1 MLVFKDFFEACKY
14 YMRLMLK
21 FVITVWL
28 SFWFV
33 PMSWA
38 EAVTLPT
45 AVEGELY
52 TSSSYPELYC
62 LAKNIYFEAKSEPI
76 AGQYAVSDVVLN
88 RVKDSRFPNT
98 ICEVVYEAQMRESWK
113 TKKDPDLPQ
122 SERKFHPVRDRC
134 QFSWF
139 CDGKS
144 DEVKD
149 GDAWR
154 RAQEIAYKIVNDYK
168 HRGLTEGAT
177 HYHATYVSPKWAPR
191 LDLVGRIGTHIF
203 YRWP

>member
-1 MLVFKDFFEACKY
+1 M
-14 YMRLMLK
+14 
-21 FVITVWL
+21 
-28 SFWFV
+28 
-33 PMSWA
+33 
-38 EAVTLPT
+38 
-45 AVEGELY
+45 
-52 TSSSYPELYC
+52 
-62 LAKNIYFEAKSEPI
+62 AKNIYFEAKSEPI

-122 SERKFHPVRDRC
+122 SERKFYPVRDRC

>member
-1 MLVFKDFFEACKY
+1 MLVFKDFLTPCKY
-14 YMRLMLK
+14 YMRYTLK
-21 FVITVWL
+21 FALAILYT
-28 SFWFV
+28 FWFV
-33 PMSWA
+33 PISYA
-38 EAVTLPT
+38 QAITLPNV
-45 AVEGELY
+45 VEGELY
-52 TSSSYPELYC
+52 TESSHPELYC

-76 AGQYAVSDVVLN
+76 AGQYAVADVVLN

-98 ICEVVYEAQMRESWK
+98 ICEVVYEGPVRESWQ
-113 TKKDPDLPQ
+113 TKKQPDLEDA
-122 SERKFHPVRDRC
+122 ERIYHPIRDRC
-134 QFSWF
+134 QFSWW

-144 DEVKD
+144 DNIKD

-154 RAQEIAYKIVNDYK
+154 KAQEIAYRLVNDYK

-177 HYHATYVSPKWAPR
+177 HYHATYVNPKWAPT

>member
-1 MLVFKDFFEACKY
+1 MLVFKDFLTPCKY
-14 YMRLMLK
+14 YMRYTLK
-21 FVITVWL
+21 FALAILYT
-28 SFWFV
+28 FWFV
-33 PMSWA
+33 PISYA
-38 EAVTLPT
+38 QAVTLPNV
-45 AVEGELY
+45 VEGELY
-52 TSSSYPELYC
+52 TESSHPELYC

-76 AGQYAVSDVVLN
+76 AGQYAVADVVLN

-98 ICEVVYEAQMRESWK
+98 ICEVVYEGPVRESWQ
-113 TKKDPDLPQ
+113 TKKQPDLEDA
-122 SERKFHPVRDRC
+122 ERIYHPIRDRC
-134 QFSWF
+134 QFSWW

-144 DEVKD
+144 DNMKD

-154 RAQEIAYKIVNDYK
+154 KAQEIAYRLVNDYK

-177 HYHATYVSPKWAPR
+177 HYHATYVNPKWAPT

>member
-1 MLVFKDFFEACKY
+1 MLVFKDFLTPCKY
-14 YMRLMLK
+14 YMRYTLK
-21 FVITVWL
+21 FALAIVYT
-28 SFWFV
+28 FWFV
-33 PMSWA
+33 PISFA
-38 EAVTLPT
+38 QAVTLPNV
-45 AVEGELY
+45 VEGELY
-52 TSSSYPELYC
+52 TESSHPELYC

-76 AGQYAVSDVVLN
+76 AGQYAVADVVLN

-98 ICEVVYEAQMRESWK
+98 ICEVVYEGPVRESWQ
-113 TKKDPDLPQ
+113 TKKQPDLEDA
-122 SERKFHPVRDRC
+122 ERIYHPIRDRC
-134 QFSWF
+134 QFSWW

-144 DEVKD
+144 DNIKD

-154 RAQEIAYKIVNDYK
+154 KAQEIAYRLVNDYK

-177 HYHATYVSPKWAPR
+177 HYHATYVNPKWAPT

>member
-1 MLVFKDFFEACKY
+1 MLVFKDFLTPCKY
-14 YMRLMLK
+14 YMRYTLK
-21 FVITVWL
+21 FALAILYT
-28 SFWFV
+28 FWFV
-33 PMSWA
+33 PISYA
-38 EAVTLPT
+38 QAVTLPNV
-45 AVEGELY
+45 VEGELY
-52 TSSSYPELYC
+52 TESSHPELYC

-76 AGQYAVSDVVLN
+76 AGQDAVADVVLN

-98 ICEVVYEAQMRESWK
+98 ICEVVYEGPVRESWQ
-113 TKKDPDLPQ
+113 TKKQPDLEDA
-122 SERKFHPVRDRC
+122 ERIYHPIRDRC
-134 QFSWF
+134 QFSWW

-144 DEVKD
+144 DNMKD

-154 RAQEIAYKIVNDYK
+154 KAQEIAYRLVNDYK

-177 HYHATYVSPKWAPR
+177 HYHATYVNPKWAPT

>member
-1 MLVFKDFFEACKY
+1 MLVFKDFLTPCKY
-14 YMRLMLK
+14 YMRYTLK
-21 FVITVWL
+21 FALAILYT
-28 SFWFV
+28 FWFV
-33 PMSWA
+33 PISFA
-38 EAVTLPT
+38 KAVTLPNV
-45 AVEGELY
+45 VEGELY
-52 TSSSYPELYC
+52 TESSHPELYC

-76 AGQYAVSDVVLN
+76 AGQYAVADVVLN

-98 ICEVVYEAQMRESWK
+98 ICEVVYEGPVRESWK
-113 TKKDPDLPQ
+113 TKKQTDLDDA
-122 SERKFHPVRDRC
+122 ERIYHPIRDRC
-134 QFSWF
+134 QFSWW

-144 DEVKD
+144 DNIKD

-154 RAQEIAYKIVNDYK
+154 KAQEIAYRLVNDYK

-177 HYHATYVSPKWAPR
+177 HYHATYVNPKWAPT

>member
-1 MLVFKDFFEACKY
+1 MLVFKDFLTPCKY
-14 YMRLMLK
+14 YMRYTLK
-21 FVITVWL
+21 FALAILYT
-28 SFWFV
+28 FWFV
-33 PMSWA
+33 PISYA
-38 EAVTLPT
+38 QAITLPNV
-45 AVEGELY
+45 VEGELY
-52 TSSSYPELYC
+52 TESSHPELYC

-76 AGQYAVSDVVLN
+76 AGQYAVADVVLN

-98 ICEVVYEAQMRESWK
+98 ICEVVYEGPVRESWQ
-113 TKKDPDLPQ
+113 TKKQPDLEDA
-122 SERKFHPVRDRC
+122 ERIYHPIRDRC
-134 QFSWF
+134 QFSWW

-144 DEVKD
+144 DNMKD

-154 RAQEIAYKIVNDYK
+154 KAQEIAYRLVNDYK

-177 HYHATYVSPKWAPR
+177 HYHATYVNPKWAPT

>member
-1 MLVFKDFFEACKY
+1 MLVFKDFLTPCKY
-14 YMRLMLK
+14 YMRYTLK
-21 FVITVWL
+21 FALAILYT
-28 SFWFV
+28 FWFV
-33 PMSWA
+33 PISYA
-38 EAVTLPT
+38 QAITLPNV
-45 AVEGELY
+45 VEGELY
-52 TSSSYPELYC
+52 TESSHPELYC

-76 AGQYAVSDVVLN
+76 AGQYAVADVVLN

-98 ICEVVYEAQMRESWK
+98 ICEVVYEGPVRESWQ
-113 TKKDPDLPQ
+113 TKKQTDLDDA
-122 SERKFHPVRDRC
+122 ERIYHPIRDRC
-134 QFSWF
+134 QFSWW

-144 DEVKD
+144 DNMKD

-154 RAQEIAYKIVNDYK
+154 KAQEIAYRLVNDYK

-177 HYHATYVSPKWAPR
+177 HYHATYVNPKWAPT

>member
-1 MLVFKDFFEACKY
+1 MLVFKDFLTTCKY
-14 YMRLMLK
+14 YMRYMLK
-21 FVITVWL
+21 FALAILYT
-28 SFWFV
+28 FWFV
-33 PMSWA
+33 PISYA
-38 EAVTLPT
+38 QAVTLPNV
-45 AVEGELY
+45 VEGELY
-52 TSSSYPELYC
+52 TELSHPELYC

-76 AGQYAVSDVVLN
+76 AGQYAVADVVLN

-98 ICEVVYEAQMRESWK
+98 ICEVVYEGPLRESWQ
-113 TKKDPDLPQ
+113 TKKQTDLDD
-122 SERKFHPVRDRC
+122 SLRVYHPIRDRC
-134 QFSWF
+134 QFSWW

-144 DEVKD
+144 DNIKD

-154 RAQEIAYKIVNDYK
+154 KAQEIAYRLVNDYK

-177 HYHATYVSPKWAPR
+177 HYHATYVNPKWAPT

>member
-1 MLVFKDFFEACKY
+1 MLVFKDFLTPCKY
-14 YMRLMLK
+14 YMRYTLK
-21 FVITVWL
+21 FALAILYT
-28 SFWFV
+28 FWFV
-33 PMSWA
+33 PISYA
-38 EAVTLPT
+38 QAITLPNV
-45 AVEGELY
+45 VEGELY
-52 TSSSYPELYC
+52 TESSHPELYC

-76 AGQYAVSDVVLN
+76 AGQYAVADVVLN

-98 ICEVVYEAQMRESWK
+98 ICEVVYEGPVRESWQ
-113 TKKDPDLPQ
+113 TKKQPDLKDA
-122 SERKFHPVRDRC
+122 ERIYHPIRDRC
-134 QFSWF
+134 QFSWW

-144 DEVKD
+144 DNIKD

-154 RAQEIAYKIVNDYK
+154 KAQEIAYRLVNDYK

-177 HYHATYVSPKWAPR
+177 HYHATYVNPKWAPT